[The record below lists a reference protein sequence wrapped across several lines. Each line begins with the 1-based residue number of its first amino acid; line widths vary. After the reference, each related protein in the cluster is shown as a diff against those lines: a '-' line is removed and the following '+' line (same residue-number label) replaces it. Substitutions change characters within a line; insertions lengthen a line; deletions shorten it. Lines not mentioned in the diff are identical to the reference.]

1 MRGNQR
7 LLVIAAAVVVVVVA
21 FIIISPG
28 GDDGNDSASTTST
41 PTTASQP
48 AGDATTPAQTTTT
61 PAADTNTVNA
71 TVTVVDAKPQGGIE
85 TINAKKGQDLH
96 LVVKSDTADE
106 IHVHGYDVKKDV
118 EAGGSVTFD
127 IPLKIDGIFVI
138 ELESHGE
145 QIAKLVVEP

>member
-7 LLVIAAAVVVVVVA
+7 ILVIAAAVVVVVVA
-21 FIIISPG
+21 FIVINPG
-28 GDDGNDSASTTST
+28 GDDNKTSATST
-41 PTTASQP
+41 PTTAAQP
-48 AGDATTPAQTTTT
+48 ADTTSTPAETTST
-61 PAADTNTVNA
+61 PAADANAVDA
-71 TVTVVDAKPQGGIE
+71 TVKVVDAKPDGGIE
-85 TINAKKGQDLH
+85 TINAKKGQTLH
-96 LVVKSDTADE
+96 LTVDSDTADE